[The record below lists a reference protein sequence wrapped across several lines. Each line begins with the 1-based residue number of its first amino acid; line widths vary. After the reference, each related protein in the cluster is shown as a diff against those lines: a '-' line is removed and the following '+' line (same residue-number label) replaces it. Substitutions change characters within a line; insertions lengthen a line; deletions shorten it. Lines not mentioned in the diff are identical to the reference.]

1 MNNLGD
7 LSSVGGSI
15 FFDNSKIKSLNHL
28 KRVEK
33 DISFT
38 NSMIE
43 NLGELEYVGGCIKG
57 LNPEIDISRL
67 KKTDNVVSKET
78 NHQMDESSFFVDI
91 MNL

>member
-1 MNNLGD
+1 
-7 LSSVGGSI
+7 
-15 FFDNSKIKSLNHL
+15 
-28 KRVEK
+28 
-33 DISFT
+33 
-38 NSMIE
+38 MIE

-67 KKTDNVVSKET
+67 KQTDNVVSKET